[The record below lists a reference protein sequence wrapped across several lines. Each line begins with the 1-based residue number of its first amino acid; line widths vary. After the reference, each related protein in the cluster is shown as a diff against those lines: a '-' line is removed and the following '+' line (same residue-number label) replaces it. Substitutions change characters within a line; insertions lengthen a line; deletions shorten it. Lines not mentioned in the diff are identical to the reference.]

1 MSDERIPEGFVFL
14 ARKIRKSSLWRC
26 LKATHRIVLIELLLQ
41 AQFKDGEVVRNGEIL
56 FLKRGQIATSYQ
68 NLVDDI
74 ADKDI
79 SLKVVRNAIEK
90 LIKHDFLAK
99 DEAKSRAK
107 KGLLLTVVN
116 YDLYQTADN
125 YSGKAADKSE
135 SENEVRTNHEESKSS
150 FSGKA
155 TGKANNEQNPFITGV
170 NRTTYK
176 NEGKEKGI
184 TRAEQGQSEGKAGA
198 INKNVKNLKKEK
210 NDYQVEE
217 DKRIVNLN
225 EVFRFSFN
233 YEPTPAQIELLGTYI
248 DQDGM
253 EEELVIWVLR
263 EVGQRGKDFAYAK
276 GWLNRSVSSK
286 ILTLSE
292 AIKANEEHERKKQQ
306 FQATRRPTYG
316 KQSAPSVNVPD
327 WLKPDAPQIKTNSQ
341 QEEKNAKWL
350 DSLLNNKVTEE
361 KKCGL

>member
-41 AQFKDGEVVRNGEIL
+41 AQFKDVEVVRNGEIL

-79 SLKVVRNAIEK
+79 SVKVVRNAIEK
-90 LIKHDFLAK
+90 LVKHDFLAK

-125 YSGKAADKSE
+125 Y
-135 SENEVRTNHEESKSS
+135 
-150 FSGKA
+150 
-155 TGKANNEQNPFITGV
+155 TGKAM
-170 NRTTYK
+170 
-176 NEGKEKGI
+176 GKEKGI
-184 TRAEQGQSEGKAGA
+184 IWAKRGQSEGKAGA
-198 INKNVKNLKKEK
+198 INKNVKNLKNEK

-217 DKRIVNLN
+217 DNQIMSLN
-225 EVFRFSFN
+225 EAFRFSFN

-253 EEELVIWVLR
+253 EEELVIWILK

-286 ILTLSE
+286 ILTLSD
-292 AIKANEEHERKKQQ
+292 AKKANEEHERKKQLSFASSNIKPFRQ
-306 FQATRRPTYG
+306 QDKNRLA
-316 KQSAPSVNVPD
+316 PD
-327 WLKPDAPQIKTNSQ
+327 WLKPNQLDKNNLVLQS
-341 QEEKNAKWL
+341 EEENAKWL
-350 DSLLNNKVTEE
+350 EELLR
-361 KKCGL
+361 KKQEG